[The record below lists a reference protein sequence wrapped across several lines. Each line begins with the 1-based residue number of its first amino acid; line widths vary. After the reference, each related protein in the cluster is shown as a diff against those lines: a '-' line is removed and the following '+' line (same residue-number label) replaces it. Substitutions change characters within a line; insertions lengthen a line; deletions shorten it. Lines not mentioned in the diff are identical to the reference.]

1 MTVFLDACTI
11 IYLIEAREPFYS
23 SCQAAFRQLV
33 EADHEIS
40 VAISRLSI
48 LECLVQ
54 PLKNQE
60 EGTIGQYRDFFSKPG
75 LSAIDLSP
83 EIIEKALRLRVNF
96 NLRTPDA
103 LQAACALS
111 LTDDTVFLT
120 GDRSFLRVP
129 ELKVSII

>member
-23 SCQAAFRQLV
+23 SCQAAFRKLT
-33 EADHEIS
+33 EADHDVS

-60 EGTIGQYRDFFSKPG
+60 EETIGQYRDFFSRQG
-75 LSAIDLSP
+75 LSVIDLSQ
-83 EIIEKALRLRVNF
+83 EVIEKALQLRVNF

-111 LTDDTVFLT
+111 LPDDTVFLT
-120 GDRSFLRVP
+120 GDRSFLRITG
-129 ELKVSII
+129 LKVSII

>member
-1 MTVFLDACTI
+1 MTVFLDASAI
-11 IYLIEAREPFYS
+11 IYLIEAREPFYAS
-23 SCQAAFRQLV
+23 YQAAFRKLA
-33 EADHEIS
+33 EAEPDIS

-54 PLKNQE
+54 PLKNQDKE
-60 EGTIGQYRDFFSKPG
+60 TVWQYRDFFSRQG
-75 LSAIDLSP
+75 LSVIDLSQ
-83 EIIEKALRLRVNF
+83 EVIEKALLLRVNF

-111 LTDDTVFLT
+111 LTDGSVFLT
-120 GDRSFLRVP
+120 GDRSFLRIP

>member
-1 MTVFLDACTI
+1 MTVFLDACTV

-23 SCQAAFRQLV
+23 SCQDAFRKLA
-33 EADHEIS
+33 EADPDLS

-60 EGTIGQYRDFFSKPG
+60 EETIEQYRDFFSRKG
-75 LSAIDLSP
+75 LSIIDISP
-83 EIIEKALRLRVNF
+83 EVIEKALLLRVNF

-103 LQAACALS
+103 LQGACALS

-120 GDRSFLRVP
+120 GDRSFLKIP
-129 ELKVSII
+129 ALKVSII

>member
-23 SCQAAFRQLV
+23 ICQDVFRDLAA
-33 EADHEIS
+33 ADPDLS

-54 PLKNQE
+54 PLKNHE
-60 EGTIGQYRDFFSKPG
+60 EETVAHYRFFFAKKG
-75 LSAIDLSP
+75 LSIIDLSS
-83 EIIEKALRLRVNF
+83 EVIEKALWLRVNC

-103 LQAACALS
+103 LQAACALT
-111 LTDDTVFLT
+111 LPGDTVFLT
-120 GDRSFLRVP
+120 GDSSFLKLP